1 MLVSTK
7 GRYALRLM
15 TRIARDSSGSPMTLR
30 IVSEEESIS
39 LKYLEQ
45 LVRPLLQAGLL
56 ASVRGK
62 SGGYVLTKPAEDISV
77 GDVLRAV
84 EGTTSTVRCAALEEG
99 QACPREEQC
108 STVGFWAGLNQ
119 TVERYVNGVSIAD
132 LANEKE
138 AHSWE

>member
-7 GRYALRLM
+7 GRYALRLV
-15 TRIARDSSGSPMTLR
+15 TRIARDGSGSPMTLR

-84 EGTTSTVRCAALEEG
+84 EGTTSTVHCAALEKG
-99 QACPREEQC
+99 QACPRVEKC
-108 STVGFWAGLNQ
+108 PTVGFWAGLNQ

>member
-15 TRIARDSSGSPMTLR
+15 ACIARYGSEGPVTLR
-30 IVSEEESIS
+30 TVSEEESIS

-45 LVRPLLQAGLL
+45 LVRPLLHSELL

-62 SGGYVLTKPAEDISV
+62 SGGYILTKSAEQITA

-84 EGTTSTVRCAALEEG
+84 EGTTSTVNCAALEEG
-99 QACPREEQC
+99 VVCPREDQC
-108 STVGFWAGLNQ
+108 FTVGFWAGLNK
-119 TVERYVNGVSIAD
+119 TVERYVDGVSIAD
-132 LANEKE
+132 LANEG
-138 AHSWE
+138 AWHSWE